1 MYSFLNRLELSNFEF
16 DIFSNYNK
24 RGHNTVRNFYRNFP
38 KYVTGVL
45 FSFNLVK
52 LRQNFRK
59 FSYFSVNLRNNFS

>member
-52 LRQNFRK
+52 LR
-59 FSYFSVNLRNNFS
+59 